1 MGKIKKMDKKY
12 LGYNIEEL
20 IEDKSFISFSLK
32 NQNKDEWD
40 ALINEHYDFSD
51 KVKTARG
58 IILLLRDS
66 EDLISE
72 NEIDSL
78 WNKIEM
84 FEKENIDRNKVVF
97 DFRSIFKYAAVLAIL
112 MTILGIG
119 YLYFKRNDTGFQ
131 FTAND
136 LSKDYDNAKLL
147 LSNGQEIDLKKIES
161 KITVD
166 GIDKVIHVNNDTIIG
181 LNEADN
187 KEPSLQYNEVVV
199 PYGKKSLIELEDG
212 TKVWLNAGSRF
223 AFPSQFARDKREV
236 FLKGEAY
243 FIVAHNESKPFFVK
257 INDLTCKVL
266 GTTFDISAYDTD
278 TEIKAVLVEGKI
290 AISENSTLNFNEKQT
305 ILIPNQ
311 KAVFNKEQKTIIV
324 TDEANVEL
332 STAWVNGW
340 FSFSKENL
348 LVIFNKLERYY
359 NIKFIYDKSFVSND
373 LISGKLDLKDS
384 VTDVLETLSGL
395 SKISYQIEN
404 DNIYITESLKLSPM
418 KN

>member
-40 ALINEHYDFSD
+40 ALINEHSYFSV
-51 KVKTARG
+51 KVKIARE

-84 FEKENIDRNKVVF
+84 FEKEHTDRKKVFF
-97 DFRSIFKYAAVLAIL
+97 DFRGIFKYAAVLVIL
-112 MTILGIG
+112 MTISGIG

-223 AFPSQFARDKREV
+223 AFPSQFASDKREV

-278 TEIKAVLVEGKI
+278 TEIKAVLVEGGI

-311 KAVFNKEQKTIIV
+311 KAIFNKEQKTIIV
-324 TDEANVEL
+324 TDEADVEL
-332 STAWVNGW
+332 STSWVNGW

-359 NIKFIYDKSFVSND
+359 NIKFIFDKSFVSND